1 MKRPEQLSLP
11 FKQTYQTQYLGLDD
25 IHRPDI
31 ADVFEAFNDWT
42 IAQWIPIDHAR
53 FDVIGMYDQA
63 SQRDTAI
70 YREADRHDF
79 NMRLRQQQRARQLG
93 ESDRE
98 FRRRIVGNPE
108 PPRLSSIRI
117 NDDWMRL
124 AAGDDDVE

>member
-11 FKQTYQTQYLGLDD
+11 LGSAYQTQYLGLDD

-42 IAQWIPIDHAR
+42 IAQWIRQGPTPYPETSGTR
-53 FDVIGMYDQA
+53 
-63 SQRDTAI
+63 RW
-70 YREADRHDF
+70 RE
-79 NMRLRQQQRARQLG
+79 QQE

-117 NDDWMRL
+117 NDDWMHL